1 MRLNQT
7 EKYEIIL
14 LVEQSELGVGRT
26 LKELGLHKST
36 FYNWYN
42 AYLEQG
48 YDGLAD
54 KPCKRN
60 QYWNRITD
68 EERQLVV
75 ETALEHPQKSSR
87 EVACLMT
94 DTNKRYISESSVY
107 RILKAQGLI
116 TGPAYVLT
124 HADDE
129 FKDKTVR
136 VNEMWQTDFTY
147 FKIIGWGWYYHSTIL
162 DDYSR
167 FIITSKLRKS
177 MKDVDAEI
185 CVDDALKVTGLS
197 RNQRPKLLTDNGS
210 CYISEKFNKFLD
222 DQNIKHIRGKPMH
235 PQTQGKIERYHR
247 SMKNVVKLDIY
258 FTPEELERAIAK
270 FVHYYNYERYHESLN
285 NVTPADVYFGRA
297 PKILERRKK
306 IKQKTLN
313 ERRSNYFKS
322 KSSTFELKKLSSQD

>member
-42 AYLEQG
+42 AYLEHG

-75 ETALEHPQKSSR
+75 ETALEHPEKSSR

-107 RILKAQGLI
+107 RILKARGLI
-116 TGPAYVLT
+116 TGPAYILSYA
-124 HADDE
+124 ADE
-129 FKDKTVR
+129 YKDKT
-136 VNEMWQTDFTY
+136 
-147 FKIIGWGWYYHSTIL
+147 
-162 DDYSR
+162 
-167 FIITSKLRKS
+167 LR
-177 MKDVDAEI
+177 
-185 CVDDALKVTGLS
+185 
-197 RNQRPKLLTDNGS
+197 
-210 CYISEKFNKFLD
+210 
-222 DQNIKHIRGKPMH
+222 
-235 PQTQGKIERYHR
+235 
-247 SMKNVVKLDIY
+247 
-258 FTPEELERAIAK
+258 
-270 FVHYYNYERYHESLN
+270 
-285 NVTPADVYFGRA
+285 
-297 PKILERRKK
+297 
-306 IKQKTLN
+306 
-313 ERRSNYFKS
+313 
-322 KSSTFELKKLSSQD
+322 